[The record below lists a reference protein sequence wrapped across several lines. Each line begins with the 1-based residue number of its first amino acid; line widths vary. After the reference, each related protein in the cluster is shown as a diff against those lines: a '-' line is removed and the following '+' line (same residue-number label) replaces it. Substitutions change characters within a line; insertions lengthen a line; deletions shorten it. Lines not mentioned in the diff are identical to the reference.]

1 MSFEDIVVQK
11 ASSESLGNYM
21 SNILQAQAGFLWL
34 TMKRGFLLSD
44 GKKLSVDVKDKDFA
58 KTVEVSTQVLD
69 PDLGVSMVKVTAAE
83 SMDVKVKIDKDGNVT
98 FDTMPHEE
106 K

>member
-1 MSFEDIVVQK
+1 
-11 ASSESLGNYM
+11 M
-21 SNILQAQAGFLWL
+21 SNILKAQEGFLWL

-44 GKKLSVDVKDKDFA
+44 GKKLSVDVKDKNFA

-69 PDLGVSMVKVTAAE
+69 PELGVSMVKVTAE
-83 SMDVKVKIDKDGNVT
+83 EGMDVKVKIDKDGNVT
-98 FDTMPHEE
+98 FETKPPEE

>member
-21 SNILQAQAGFLWL
+21 SNILQAQEGFLWL

-98 FDTMPHEE
+98 FDTKPHEE